1 MRCGRNV
8 RERRRHPRRPACTTL
23 RLALKRSAGP
33 LPRTAGRPARRFEAR
48 GRPRPVRPSSCGG
61 GIRTAATSGRRHRP
75 TGSKAGDCAPTRAY
89 ARWGGIP
96 LWTGVGRFAGTPRLP
111 LHRPQVDR
119 RPPRLQRSQPS
130 SPAHRRTPGA
140 RPHPTRRAERP
151 SELQPSAP
159 AACIAAR
166 RRSTS
171 LTQNA
176 SPPGQGKATCP
187 ARTGTAAASTAVV
200 RAWRPT
206 SRWRAE
212 QITARAGGPTPPASP
227 APAPGRCTCRRP
239 TASRPQ
245 RHRARVRPYRSPRC
259 PCPPG
264 SAGWRG

>member
-8 RERRRHPRRPACTTL
+8 RERRRRPRRPACTTL

-176 SPPGQGKATCP
+176 SPPGQGRRP
-187 ARTGTAAASTAVV
+187 ARREPAP
-200 RAWRPT
+200 RRPARR
-206 SRWRAE
+206 SYGPGGRP
-212 QITARAGGPTPPASP
+212 RAGGPS
-227 APAPGRCTCRRP
+227 
-239 TASRPQ
+239 
-245 RHRARVRPYRSPRC
+245 RSPH
-259 PCPPG
+259 G
-264 SAGWRG
+264 RGPDTTRIPSPRTR